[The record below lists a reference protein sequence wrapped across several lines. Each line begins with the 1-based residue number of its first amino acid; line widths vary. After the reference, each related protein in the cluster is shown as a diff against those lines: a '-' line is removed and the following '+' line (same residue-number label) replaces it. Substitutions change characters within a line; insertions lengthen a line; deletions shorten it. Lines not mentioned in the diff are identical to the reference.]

1 MLRNLT
7 NINGPLPAGT
17 PPALRL
23 LVEGKLTVAQ
33 FRAMRPLPEN
43 AQKLIDDSVI
53 KVGLDRLTFTADL
66 MAAGLTFDI
75 GQSFW
80 GTTQIQWDTQ
90 SEAGGAK
97 RTMEPRAR
105 GENFILDRTPNLIPV
120 YLTWDTF
127 ELGIRTLAAS
137 QRGGGTP
144 LDTSLIEM
152 ATRRVN
158 EAIEDASINGIPT
171 PVFGSTVYGL
181 LNAPNANTY
190 AYAGGVAWDNAAK
203 TGAQIV
209 TDVLAMVQQA
219 VNDKKF
225 GPYNLYIPTAYGV
238 ALARNWTDGV
248 TTFPI
253 TVQQRLEQMTFGGRT
268 LQIKVA
274 DMLPANRTV
283 LVQMTND
290 VVDIVVGQE
299 PTVIS
304 WDQDGGLGMNWI
316 VLACIIPRVKSTYT
330 LQSGI
335 VVGNTV

>member
-53 KVGLDRLTFTADL
+53 RVGLDRLQVTADIL
-66 MAAGLTFDI
+66 QAGLTYDI

-80 GTTQIQWDTQ
+80 GVTQLQWDMQ

-105 GENFILDRTPNLIPV
+105 GENFIVDRTPTTIPV

-137 QRGGGTP
+137 QRGGGLP
-144 LDTSLIEM
+144 LDTTLIEQ

-158 EAIEDASINGIPT
+158 EAIEDATINGIPT

-190 AYAGGVAWDNAAK
+190 AYAGGTAWDNVAK
-203 TGAQIV
+203 TGQQILN
-209 TDVLAMVQQA
+209 DVLAMVALA
-219 VNDKKF
+219 VADKHY
-225 GPYNLYIPTAYGV
+225 GPYNLYIPTAYDI
-238 ALARNWTDGV
+238 ALNKNWSDGV

-253 TVQQRLEQMTFGGRT
+253 TVRQRLEQMMFGGRA
-268 LQIKVA
+268 LQVKVA
-274 DMLPANRTV
+274 DQLPANRTV
-283 LVQMTND
+283 LVQMTKD
-290 VVDIVVGQE
+290 VLDIVTGQE

-316 VLACIIPRVKSTYT
+316 VLACMIPRVKTTYT
-330 LQSGI
+330 SQSGI

>member
-7 NINGPLPAGT
+7 NVNGPLPAGT
-17 PPALRL
+17 PLPLRL

-33 FRAMRPLPEN
+33 FRAMRPLAEDQ
-43 AQKLIDDSVI
+43 QKLIDDSVVR
-53 KVGLDRLTFTADL
+53 VGLDRLQVTADI
-66 MAAGLTFDI
+66 MSEGLTYDI

-80 GTTQIQWDTQ
+80 GVTQLQWDMQ

-105 GENFILDRTPNLIPV
+105 GENFIIDRTPTVIPV

-127 ELGIRTLAAS
+127 ELGIRTLSAS
-137 QRGGGTP
+137 QRAGGLP
-144 LDTSLIEM
+144 LDTTLIEQ

-158 EAIEDASINGIPT
+158 EAIEDATINGIPT

-190 AYAGGVAWDNAAK
+190 QYTGGEAWDAAGK
-203 TGAQIV
+203 TGQEILN
-209 TDVLAMVQQA
+209 DVLAMVALA
-219 VNDKKF
+219 VADKHY
-225 GPYNLYIPTAYGV
+225 GPYNLYVNTAYDI
-238 ALARNWTDGV
+238 ALNKNWSDGV

-253 TVQQRLEQMTFGGRT
+253 TVRQRLEQMMFGGRA
-268 LQIKVA
+268 LQVKVA
-274 DMLPANRTV
+274 DQLPANRTV
-283 LVQMTND
+283 LVQMTKD
-290 VVDIVVGQE
+290 VLDIVTGQE

-316 VLACIIPRVKSTYT
+316 VLACMIPRVKTTYT
-330 LQSGI
+330 SQSGI